1 LTIER
6 LLDEKR
12 SFDLATQFEKL
23 GTENEETGWK
33 KPCLFSMTQCEYIA
47 TDLDISSRAGNDR

>member
-1 LTIER
+1 VGKGDLTIER

-23 GTENEETGWK
+23 GTESEETGWK
-33 KPCLFSMTQCEYIA
+33 KPCAFTPIMELSF
-47 TDLDISSRAGNDR
+47 DN